1 MILAAILL
9 FALGATLGRMLG
21 FAMVSLMRSG

>member
-9 FALGATLGRMLG
+9 FALGAVLGRMLG
-21 FAMVSLMRSG
+21 FSMVSLMRSG